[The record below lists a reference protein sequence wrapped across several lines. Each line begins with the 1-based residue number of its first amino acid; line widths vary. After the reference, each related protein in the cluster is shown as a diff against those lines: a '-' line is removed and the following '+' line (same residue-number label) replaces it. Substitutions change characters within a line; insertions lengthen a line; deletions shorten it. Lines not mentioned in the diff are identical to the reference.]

1 MVSGRRLVLLL
12 LLALVGTPVSA
23 ESLIYSDGFEP
34 LCPGNGPSVTP
45 GAGSALLLRGTV
57 VTTAT
62 AFAGDCRQGVA
73 ALAEWRRTSRRSPG
87 RSEQHHCGVGPGKRY
102 LRALCEPPNQC

>member
-57 VTTAT
+57 VTPAT
-62 AFAGDCRQGVA
+62 AFAGEV
-73 ALAEWRRTSRRSPG
+73 LV
-87 RSEQHHCGVGPGKRY
+87 VGDTIACPSSG
-102 LRALCEPPNQC
+102 ATP